1 MFGRIFSKRHT
12 PAHRSESQA
21 TAELDSHLAQGRESE
36 AAGRLGEAR
45 DHYAAAVAIAPTH
58 VAAQL
63 DLGSVLEALNDAGGA
78 LQAYQAALAADPA
91 DPYANYNVGR
101 LLHLR
106 GDRQG
111 AESRLR
117 AALAAREDFPQ
128 ALVTLSRVLEAGGDY
143 AAALGKLEEAA
154 ARHPD
159 YAAAQG
165 SRGMLLVRMERWQ
178 DAVEPLRSA
187 ADLDPLDAEA
197 PYWLGNALVK
207 LDRPGEALEAYRA
220 ATARRP
226 AFAEAWCQQ
235 GNVLADRGSRQ
246 EALACFAR
254 ALELRPDY
262 ADAHLGLGNVYGV
275 SERLEDAA
283 DHFRRAI
290 QLNPALA
297 LAHLNL
303 GIVLSDQGL
312 QADALASFRA
322 ALALNPEWPEARWA
336 YAIAHVPTLRG
347 PDDRL
352 PEIRRRIAGAFE
364 ELARW
369 FEAHPRPDAY
379 RAVGIQ
385 QPFWLAYQE
394 EDNRPLLEA
403 YGGLCGRLMAPR
415 QAQLGLR
422 PRAARSAGRLRVGIV
437 SHHLRD
443 HSVWHAIVRGWF
455 AQLDPRRFAL
465 LAFCLDPNEDEETRF
480 ARSRSARFEQGH
492 IGLERWSEVI
502 AEAQPDV
509 LLYPEI
515 GMDPMTLRLASL
527 RLAPLQAASWG
538 HPETTGLPTI
548 DSYLSAEGLE
558 PAGAAAYYA
567 ETLVELPHL
576 GCFVQDRR
584 FEAAPGARTRLE
596 VPPDVPLLVSA
607 GTPFKYAPE
616 HDRVY
621 AEIARRLGRCRMIF
635 FRHKVRT
642 LAEQLEARLRD
653 AFASQG
659 LRLDEHARFL
669 PWQDRA
675 AFLGLLRDSD
685 VFLDTIGF
693 SGFNT
698 ALQAVE
704 AGLPVVT
711 RDGRFLRG
719 RLASGILRRLGLEEL
734 VAADDDGYIER
745 AVRLAREPGYRDGI
759 RRRMA
764 AARAVLYEDLEPIRA
779 LERFLDQ
786 GL

>member
-1 MFGRIFSKRHT
+1 MFGRFFSRRRT
-12 PAHRSESQA
+12 PP
-21 TAELDSHLAQGRESE
+21 AEVETLRTRGRASE
-36 AAGRLGEAR
+36 AEGRLDEAR
-45 DHYAAAVAIAPTH
+45 EHYAAAVAIAPAH

-63 DLGSVLEALNDAGGA
+63 DLGSVLEALQDSRGA
-78 LQAYQAALAADPA
+78 LQAFEAALAADPA
-91 DPYANYNVGR
+91 DPFANYNVGR
-101 LLHLR
+101 LLHLQ
-106 GDRQG
+106 GQG
-111 AESRLR
+111 ARAETLLR
-117 AALAAREDFPQ
+117 AALAAKGDFPQ
-128 ALVTLSRVLEAGGDY
+128 ALVTLASVLEARGDF
-143 AAALGKLEEAA
+143 AAALGSLEEAA

-165 SRGMLLVRMERWQ
+165 SCGMLLARLERWP
-178 DAVEPLRSA
+178 EA
-187 ADLDPLDAEA
+187 ADALRRAAALDPLDAEA
-197 PYWLGNALVK
+197 PYWLGNALLK
-207 LDRPGEALEAYRA
+207 LGQPVEALEAYRL
-220 ATARRP
+220 ATARRQDH
-226 AFAEAWCQQ
+226 AQAWCQQ

-275 SERLEDAA
+275 SERLGDAA
-283 DHFRRAI
+283 AHFRRAI
-290 QLNPALA
+290 ELNPALA

-352 PEIRRRIAGAFE
+352 PDVRRRIGVAFE

-369 FEAHPRPDAY
+369 FEGRARPDDY

-394 EDNRPLLEA
+394 EDNRQLLEV
-403 YGGLCGRLMAPR
+403 YGGLCARLMAPW
-415 QAQLGLR
+415 QAKRGLR
-422 PRAARSAGRLRVGIV
+422 PRPARRGGPLRVGIV
-437 SHHLRD
+437 SQHLRD

-455 AQLDPRRFAL
+455 AQVDPRRFSL
-465 LAFCLDPNEDEETRF
+465 IAFCLDPNADEETRF
-480 ARSRSARFEQGH
+480 ARSRSAQFEQGH

-502 AEAQPDV
+502 AGAQPDV

-548 DSYLSAEGLE
+548 DGYLSAEGLE
-558 PAGAAAYYA
+558 PRGAAANYA
-567 ETLVELPHL
+567 EKLIELPHL

-584 FEAAPGARTRLE
+584 FEAAPGLRARLE
-596 VPPDVPLLVSA
+596 VPPEVPLLVSP

-616 HDRVY
+616 QDRVY
-621 AEIARRLGRCRMIF
+621 AEIAARLGGCRIIF

-653 AFASQG
+653 AFASRG
-659 LRLDEHARFL
+659 LRLDDYARFI

-704 AGLPVVT
+704 AGLPLVT
-711 RDGRFLRG
+711 REGRFLRG

-734 VAADDDGYIER
+734 VADDDEGYIGR
-745 AVRLAREPGYRDGI
+745 AVRLAREPDYRDDI

-764 AARAVLYEDLEPIRA
+764 AARPVLYEDLEPIRA
-779 LERFLDQ
+779 LERYLDQ
-786 GL
+786 AL